1 MFYVNYKQEK
11 KHFLLIRACVYLVLS
26 AGQSISR
33 FLRKSPDFWC
43 FEDERSADGQQ
54 YLLGTVVHFYYRMKK
69 GIYITMFSIVTVF
82 RTVDSNFKAFC
93 ANNVYLLFNKIAHHT
108 GDRSFSGAALRLWNT
123 LPESIR
129 NTNDIHQF

>member
-1 MFYVNYKQEK
+1 MFTWFCLPVNQSPDFYGNLQI
-11 KHFLLIRACVYLVLS
+11 FLH
-26 AGQSISR
+26 Q
-33 FLRKSPDFWC
+33 SPDFWF
-43 FEDERSADGQQ
+43 FEVERSTDGQQ

-69 GIYITMFSIVTVF
+69 GICITMFSIVTVF